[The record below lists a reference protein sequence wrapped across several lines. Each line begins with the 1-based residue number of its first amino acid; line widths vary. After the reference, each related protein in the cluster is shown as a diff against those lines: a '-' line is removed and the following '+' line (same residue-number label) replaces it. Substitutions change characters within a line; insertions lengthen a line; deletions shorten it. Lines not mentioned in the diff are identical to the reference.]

1 MFRNIFREKTIY
13 LQTFVVDGLPKLN
26 AVLFICSLIKFQIFG
41 CCSKQSSG
49 ILVDLVE
56 PPSLNKPIYLKKKKL
71 KKIAAENKISR
82 FQVLKYL
89 IIPQLPQIQNGNRN
103 TFKIITLKD

>member
-56 PPSLNKPIYLKKKKL
+56 PPSLFIFKKNL
-71 KKIAAENKISR
+71 EKIAAENKISR